1 MNTVPKAELET
12 CFGHIYRCHIRFADR
27 QNQNEARQGS
37 SLDAVSLH
45 RQQPDADHDLCSS
58 YRMGYVAKY
67 AYFFITCTLLNAV
80 FYTANNIAY
89 SAGVMHQYVALYVSL
104 AADASQS
111 FDYNSA
117 VKADS

>member
-89 SAGVMHQYVALYVSL
+89 SALHVSL